1 MKNLSVVLKA
11 LIVKDKRIL
20 IIRRSLD
27 EKIAPGVWELV
38 GGRLQYNE
46 TLEEG
51 LIREVKEEI
60 SINCSIIRLLY
71 ATDHT
76 APTMGKVVILVY
88 LCEPSDE
95 EVMLSI
101 EHMDYKWV
109 DLEQFR
115 ELVFSQI
122 LNDLNK
128 YGVLDIEELK

>member
-1 MKNLSVVLKA
+1 MKNLSIVLKA
-11 LIVKDKRIL
+11 LIVKDKKIL

-38 GGRLQYNE
+38 GGRLQFNE

-60 SINCSIIRLLY
+60 SISCSIIRLLY

-76 APTMGKVVILVY
+76 NPAMGKVVILVY
-88 LCEPSDE
+88 LCVPSDE
-95 EVMLSI
+95 GVTLSV

-109 DLEQFR
+109 DLNQFR

-122 LNDLNK
+122 VNDLDK